1 MKPNKAKE
9 SLREHYDLAVLSKTL
24 ATINTDSPLEF
35 AYEEARLQDLYT
47 PEAYELCKRLEF
59 KNLLSRFDAASVSQ
73 QTMTDDFF
81 TCEDLSGAEALFQK
95 AAAKPYVGVELLC
108 DREDVYG
115 VGIALE
121 EEEVY
126 HIPAQGLMTGDYLC
140 GKLKELADTTVLC
153 CMDVKSVLKHVKLTE
168 TSHVQES
175 VYIF

>member
-1 MKPNKAKE
+1 MTG
-9 SLREHYDLAVLSKTL
+9 KT
-24 ATINTDSPLEF
+24 
-35 AYEEARLQDLYT
+35 
-47 PEAYELCKRLEF
+47 
-59 KNLLSRFDAASVSQ
+59 
-73 QTMTDDFF
+73 F
-81 TCEDLSGAEALFQK
+81 T
-95 AAAKPYVGVELLC
+95 
-108 DREDVYG
+108 G

-168 TSHVQES
+168 TSHVFVQES

>member
-1 MKPNKAKE
+1 MGDSADNIPGIPGVGEKTATKLIVQYGSIENAHEHLEEVKPNKAKE

-81 TCEDLSGAEALFQK
+81 YLRRPFWGRGTFPEGSSEAL
-95 AAAKPYVGVELLC
+95 C
-108 DREDVYG
+108 RRR
-115 VGIALE
+115 
-121 EEEVY
+121 
-126 HIPAQGLMTGDYLC
+126 
-140 GKLKELADTTVLC
+140 
-153 CMDVKSVLKHVKLTE
+153 
-168 TSHVQES
+168 TSL
-175 VYIF
+175 